1 MKLFLKKFI
10 ESHIQK
16 QQKLTTLQVDGSNK
30 KNLKGTSNDNFKIGD
45 AEMCSEVAF
54 LILSFSL

>member
-1 MKLFLKKFI
+1 MKLFLKKII

-30 KNLKGTSNDNFKIGD
+30 KNLKGTSNDNFKIVD
-45 AEMCSEVAF
+45 AEM
-54 LILSFSL
+54 